1 MAKNK
6 TRTVRRYS
14 AKKKSHVRHKPDVHL
29 LPSVFYA
36 AAAIEPL
43 VTTSGDA
50 ATSPIG
56 SLMEAGVPADQKVN
70 NAVYSLGSQ
79 IQQDWKSMA
88 EMAIIGYAFQWI
100 GKKTGLSRI
109 GGKRVKLF

>member
-1 MAKNK
+1 MAKK
-6 TRTVRRYS
+6 TRIVRRYS
-14 AKKKSHVRHKPDVHL
+14 SKKKSHVRHKPDVHL
-29 LPSVFYA
+29 VPTIFYGA
-36 AAAIEPL
+36 AAVEPL
-43 VTTSGDA
+43 VTTSGNA

-56 SLMEAGVPADQKVN
+56 SLMEAGVPMDQRIN

-79 IQQDWKSMA
+79 IQQDWITMA
-88 EMAIIGYAFQWI
+88 EMGIIGYAIQWI